1 MVHVLLIEDD
11 PLVQDMLQVALQ
23 LAGYEVT
30 LASNGREGLR
40 KFAAQKPDIV
50 VTDIIMPEQEGI
62 ETILA
67 IRKIDQAL
75 PIIAMSGGSSIGAL
89 DFLDAARTFG
99 ASRILTKP
107 FSPKDLIAALKDC
120 LIAH

>member
-11 PLVQDMLQVALQ
+11 ELVRNMLQTALHQ
-23 LAGYEVT
+23 AGYDVT
-30 LASNGREGLR
+30 LAGNGREGLR
-40 KFAAQKPDIV
+40 KFAERRPDII

-67 IRKIDQAL
+67 IRKLDQAV
-75 PIIAMSGGSSIGAL
+75 PIIAMSGGSSLGAV
-89 DFLDAARTFG
+89 DFLDAARSFG

-120 LIAH
+120 LVAS